1 MRHRLSLSK
10 YEKGRTGSTGHLST
24 PSAHPPACSG
34 VDEDLQ
40 VSIIGISIILWP
52 AAQTFTAYPSHAPWP
67 YLARAT
73 LGPRCNQSRPKDDLC
88 STWRK
93 SWPSHGLQKCSST
106 MARLSLCRM
115 ENITMYMYVYKSTYS
130 LKKYILTSSKPAL
143 YLVALR
149 NYS

>member
-40 VSIIGISIILWP
+40 VSIIGISTILWP
-52 AAQTFTAYPSHAPWP
+52 AAQPFTAYPSHAPWP
-67 YLARAT
+67 YLAQAMF
-73 LGPRCNQSRPKDDLC
+73 GPRCNQSRPKDDLC
-88 STWRK
+88 STRRK
-93 SWPSHGLQKCSST
+93 SWPSHRLQKCSST
-106 MARLSLCRM
+106 MARM
-115 ENITMYMYVYKSTYS
+115 ENITMYVYKNTCC
-130 LKKYILTSSKPAL
+130 LKKYVLTSSKPAL